1 VTGAGGG
8 LGRACALALA
18 ARGAIV
24 LVYDLSGARDGSGSS
39 HSAAEIVVV
48 GEIRAAGGEALANGA
63 LVTDFIAVQAIVPQ
77 AVEAW
82 GRVDILV
89 NNAGILRDK
98 TFAKMQL
105 ADFELVLD
113 VHLMGAVHCTKS
125 V

>member
-1 VTGAGGG
+1 MTGAGGG

-39 HSAAEIVVV
+39 LSAAEIVV

-63 LVTDFIAVQAIVPQ
+63 SVTDFIAVQAIVPQ